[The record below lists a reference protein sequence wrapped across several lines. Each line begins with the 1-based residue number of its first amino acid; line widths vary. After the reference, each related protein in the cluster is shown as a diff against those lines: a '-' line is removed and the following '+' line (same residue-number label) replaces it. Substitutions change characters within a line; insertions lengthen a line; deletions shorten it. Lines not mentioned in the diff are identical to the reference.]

1 MTLEL
6 ADFTVIDKIARDL
19 WCGREFGRAAAF
31 IGAGFSLNAVPAG
44 SNGQRFP
51 TWCDISTRLVDA
63 LYPPLD
69 SVTRGRQNA
78 LYQAKSISGSLRLA
92 QEFEA
97 AFCRSDLDALLLDAI
112 PDEAFS
118 PSHLHRLLLSL
129 NWADV
134 LTTNYDTLL
143 ERAATKT
150 IERRYNIVRVQSEIS
165 RAMKPRIVKLHGCFP
180 STTPFIITEEDFRT
194 YPRVFAP
201 FVNMAQQIMMENTI
215 VLLGFSGDDP
225 NFLFWSGW
233 VRDNLGA
240 GAPNIYLCGI
250 LDLTAARRRMLETRR
265 VIPLDLAPLF
275 PANKWPDPVERHA
288 AATEWFLLALEG
300 LRPPDVLDW
309 PHFSKWPAT
318 PPTRDLPDRPV
329 GTISKMTAAEQP
341 YPNLN
346 ANPQ

>member
-1 MTLEL
+1 MTVEL

-31 IGAGFSLNAVPAG
+31 IGAGFSFNAVPAG
-44 SNGQRFP
+44 AAGKRFP
-51 TWCDISTRLVDA
+51 TWRDISTRLVDA
-63 LYPPLD
+63 LYPPRNPI
-69 SVTRGRQNA
+69 TRDRENA
-78 LYQAKSISGSLRLA
+78 LDQAKSISGSLRLA

-97 AFCRSDLDALLLDAI
+97 SFCRSDLDALLLDVI

-118 PSHLHRLLLSL
+118 PGHLHRLLLSL

-143 ERAATKT
+143 ERAAAQT
-150 IERRYNIVRVQSEIS
+150 IERRYNTVRVHSEVP
-165 RAMKPRIVKLHGCFP
+165 RAVKPRIVKLHGCFP

-201 FVNMAQQIMMENTI
+201 FVNMAQQIMMENTM

-233 VRDNLGA
+233 VRDNLGS

-250 LDLTAARRRMLETRR
+250 LELTAARRRMLEQRR

-275 PANKWPDPVERHA
+275 PADKWPDPAERHA
-288 AATEWFLLALEG
+288 AATEWLLLALEG
-300 LRPPDVLDW
+300 LRPPDILDW
-309 PHFSKWPAT
+309 PHFSKPPKT
-318 PPTRDLPDRPV
+318 PPTRELPDRPV
-329 GTISKMTAAEQP
+329 ATLKLPAPERP
-341 YPNLN
+341 YPNRN
-346 ANPQ
+346 AIP

>member
-44 SNGQRFP
+44 LSGSRFP
-51 TWCDISTRLVDA
+51 TWREISTRLVDA
-63 LYPPLD
+63 LYPPRD
-69 SVTRGRQNA
+69 PVTRDRRNA
-78 LYQAKSISGSLRLA
+78 LDQAKSTSGSLRLA

-97 AFCRSDLDALLLDAI
+97 SFSRSDLDALLLGAI
-112 PDEAFS
+112 PDEVFS
-118 PSHLHRLLLSL
+118 PGHLHRLLLSF

-143 ERAATKT
+143 ERAAAQTV
-150 IERRYNIVRVQSEIS
+150 ERRYNIVRVQSEAS
-165 RAMKPRIVKLHGCFP
+165 RAMKPRIVKLHGSFP
-180 STTPFIITEEDFRT
+180 STMPFIITEEDFRT
-194 YPRVFAP
+194 YPRAFAP
-201 FVNMAQQIMMENTI
+201 FVNMAQQIMMENTM

-250 LDLTAARRRMLETRR
+250 LELTAARRRMLEQRR
-265 VIPLDLAPLF
+265 VIPLDLAPIF
-275 PANKWPDPVERHA
+275 PRNKWPDPAERHA

-309 PHFSKWPAT
+309 PHFSTPPGT
-318 PPTRDLPDRPV
+318 PPTRDLPAQPAPTV
-329 GTISKMTAAEQP
+329 SMTAAEQAH
-341 YPNLN
+341 PNLN
-346 ANPQ
+346 ANP

>member
-1 MTLEL
+1 MTLEI

-44 SNGQRFP
+44 SSGQRFP
-51 TWCDISTRLVDA
+51 TWREISTRLVDS
-63 LYPPLD
+63 LYPPRG
-69 SVTRGRQNA
+69 SVTRDRQNA
-78 LYQAKSISGSLRLA
+78 LDQAKSISGSLRLA

-97 AFCRSDLDALLLDAI
+97 GFCRSDLDALLLDAI

-118 PSHLHRLLLSL
+118 PGHLHRLLLSL

-143 ERAATKT
+143 ERAAPRT

-250 LDLTAARRRMLETRR
+250 LDLTAARRRMLEQRR

-275 PANKWPDPVERHA
+275 PPNKWPDPAERHA

-309 PHFSKWPAT
+309 PHFSKPPGTPA
-318 PPTRDLPDRPV
+318 TRDLPDRPV
-329 GTISKMTAAEQP
+329 ATIKMTAAEPP

-346 ANPQ
+346 ANTQ